1 MVNLKFDEKGLIPAV
16 VQDAA
21 SGDVIMVAYMNQDSI
36 DKTMKT
42 GLTWFYSRSRQK
54 YWQKG
59 ETSGNIQK
67 VQEIRYDCDVDC
79 LLVIVDQV
87 GVGCHTGQRSCFH
100 EALYP
105 ERETTPTA
113 SIAGESVFNE
123 LFKLIKARKS
133 ELPEGSYTTSLFKE
147 GLEKIISK
155 VEEES
160 AEVVEAAR
168 ENVKDNIVWEA
179 ADLIYHLFVLLAD
192 RDITLKEVEQE
203 LSRRRK

>member
-1 MVNLKFDEKGLIPAV
+1 MNLKFDEKGLIPAV

-36 DKTMKT
+36 YKTMKT

-67 VQEIRYDCDVDC
+67 VKEIRYDCDVDC
-79 LLVIVDQV
+79 LLVLVDQV

-105 ERETTPTA
+105 EKKTTPTA
-113 SIAGESVFNE
+113 SVAGKSVFNE
-123 LFKLIKARKS
+123 LFQLIKARKL

-160 AEVVEAAR
+160 AEVVEASR

-192 RDITLKEVEQE
+192 RDITLEEVEQE